1 MLHFISLTA
10 NQLINPL
17 EFVRITMKLF
27 FEEELTVIEVISLL
41 IYKLLFYP
49 SKVIIM
55 LYNRVRTTICTSYN
69 K

>member
-1 MLHFISLTA
+1 
-10 NQLINPL
+10 
-17 EFVRITMKLF
+17 MKLF